1 MSDGE
6 LKFPEWQGP
15 LKEVLL
21 EFDPQEL
28 PEKLQKVE
36 SLILERLLQLSQAG
50 DSDLEKE
57 AILDALTA
65 LRVVKQPKLG
75 NGEIK

>member
-1 MSDGE
+1 
-6 LKFPEWQGP
+6 
-15 LKEVLL
+15 VLL
-21 EFDPQEL
+21 EFDPQKL

-65 LRVVKQPKLG
+65 LRVVKQAKLG